1 MLSIIYRKQQWFH
14 YNLDGSAADVAVG
27 DVFGEYDV
35 VDRKRDVDGDGDDDG
50 DVNVDGNGDD
60 VGVDNSGCG
69 VVDLQGVDR

>member
-35 VDRKRDVDGDGDDDG
+35 VDRKRDVGL
-50 DVNVDGNGDD
+50 VNVDEMMRKSDD
-60 VGVDNSGCG
+60 E
-69 VVDLQGVDR
+69 VVEDLYLMMLVEVLKR